1 MFQVKCK
8 SSINTMKKNA
18 DSEQSLPETENEVN
32 TDDFIVNNI
41 GLSAVTSGRVVD
53 GDIKQFR
60 KNEISTP
67 INVYKHNDGCSPE
80 SIARRWLEIT
90 RKKRAD
96 NSFLRMQGK
105 GSLLRDGFLSDVV
118 SMPGLTGGGCYFTS
132 NLLFNFP
139 NAFGSERDIKKQ
151 ALKNQDSLRG
161 IEFNKQEMDFI
172 ASFIKQDF
180 YLSHATN
187 ANIES
192 ESGDIN
198 IYSRKMLQ
206 DKKITFNESNSAF
219 QDVNGLGND
228 DYAFFSLEIGPA
240 LKKQKSRFGNTIYK
254 VTVSNGSFKFA
265 SLSLVDQLIM
275 KYPEPKIPGLSSEGR
290 SQLAGRPSLKRE
302 EVFFHGMDDSI
313 LSLARH
319 IVLSTRVLSE
329 LSDRDVILNER
340 NPDGLDRIMNYLFRP
355 EVRIPKMVGIKKG
368 EYYKYLFGNR

>member
-1 MFQVKCK
+1 M
-8 SSINTMKKNA
+8 
-18 DSEQSLPETENEVN
+18 
-32 TDDFIVNNI
+32 
-41 GLSAVTSGRVVD
+41 
-53 GDIKQFR
+53 
-60 KNEISTP
+60 
-67 INVYKHNDGCSPE
+67 
-80 SIARRWLEIT
+80 
-90 RKKRAD
+90 
-96 NSFLRMQGK
+96 
-105 GSLLRDGFLSDVV
+105 
-118 SMPGLTGGGCYFTS
+118 
-132 NLLFNFP
+132 FNFP
-139 NAFGSERDIKKQ
+139 NAFGSERDIKRQ

-275 KYPEPKIPGLSSEGR
+275 KYPEPNYPDYH
-290 SQLAGRPSLKRE
+290 LK
-302 EVFFHGMDDSI
+302 VVVNWLVAH
-313 LSLARH
+313 
-319 IVLSTRVLSE
+319 
-329 LSDRDVILNER
+329 
-340 NPDGLDRIMNYLFRP
+340 P
-355 EVRIPKMVGIKKG
+355 
-368 EYYKYLFGNR
+368 